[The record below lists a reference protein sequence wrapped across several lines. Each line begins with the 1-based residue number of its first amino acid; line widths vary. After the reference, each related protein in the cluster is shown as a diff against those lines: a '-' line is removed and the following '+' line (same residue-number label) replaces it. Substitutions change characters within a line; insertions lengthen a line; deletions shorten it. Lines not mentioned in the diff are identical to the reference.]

1 MEYVIGVLVGLAFG
15 ALAGYIKYLLLWR
28 GLVKTEDDV
37 DGTKL
42 VSRMLISNLANVLI
56 LLIVFL
62 VRNVMPFEFVSTILG
77 TAIGLS
83 VVIKISPER
92 DIRKKIKEDAS

>member
-1 MEYVIGVLVGLAFG
+1 MDYVVGAIVGLMFG
-15 ALAGYIKYLLLWR
+15 AAAGYIKYLILWR
-28 GLVKTEDDV
+28 KLLRSNEEA

-42 VSRMLISNLANVLI
+42 VSRMLMSNAANILI

-62 VRNVMPFEFVSTILG
+62 VRNHMPFEFVSTILG

-92 DIRKKIKEDAS
+92 DIRRKIKEDAS